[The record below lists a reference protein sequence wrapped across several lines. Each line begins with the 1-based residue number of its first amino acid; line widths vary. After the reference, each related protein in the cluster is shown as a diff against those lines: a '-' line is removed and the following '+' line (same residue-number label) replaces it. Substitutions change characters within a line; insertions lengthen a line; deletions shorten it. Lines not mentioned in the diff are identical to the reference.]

1 MSSHKIEFKFDLFNS
16 THMIGH
22 SGISNASDW
31 LIVQQYLTK
40 VYNPPDG
47 IRISAHDDVFMGGG
61 FALAFHSATNAW
73 P

>member
-1 MSSHKIEFKFDLFNS
+1 
-16 THMIGH
+16 MIGH

-61 FALAFHSATNAW
+61 GRFGVPFCHECLALMLLGLSNEL

>member
-1 MSSHKIEFKFDLFNS
+1 
-16 THMIGH
+16 MIGH

-61 FALAFHSATNAW
+61 VALAFHSATNAW